1 MQRVTSVAVLLGSML
16 VGCSA
21 LPHVDSA
28 PNVTLLD
35 REHQQEDEFVELQ
48 PVIQP
53 SGDTHGSSAASPE
66 RESMCQR
73 KIQAEVVA
81 TPERNWTQKAIDAA
95 LYQCMHETKN
105 PDLTRTD

>member
-35 REHQQEDEFVELQ
+35 REHQHEEEFVELQ
-48 PVIQP
+48 PVIRP
-53 SGDTHGSSAASPE
+53 AENTNGSTALSPE
-66 RESMCQR
+66 RESMCQ
-73 KIQAEVVA
+73 KKVQVEVVA

-105 PDLTRTD
+105 PDPTPTD